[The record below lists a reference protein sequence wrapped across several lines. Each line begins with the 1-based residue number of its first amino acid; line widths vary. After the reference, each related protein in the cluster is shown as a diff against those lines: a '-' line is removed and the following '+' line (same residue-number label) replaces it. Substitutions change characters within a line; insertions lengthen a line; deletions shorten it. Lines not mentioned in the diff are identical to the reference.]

1 MNKTTFKDKK
11 VIGYFELLKKYLG
24 TILTL
29 TLFVLFVFVVG
40 IYNYKNNVKLND
52 NSSLLNLIGQQKTL
66 SQQLSKD
73 ILLIYQDYSLNENI
87 NSLRGEPRSL

>member
-40 IYNYKNNVKLND
+40 IYNYKNNVKLK
-52 NSSLLNLIGQQKTL
+52 SLSTL
-66 SQQLSKD
+66 KCWG
-73 ILLIYQDYSLNENI
+73 
-87 NSLRGEPRSL
+87 R